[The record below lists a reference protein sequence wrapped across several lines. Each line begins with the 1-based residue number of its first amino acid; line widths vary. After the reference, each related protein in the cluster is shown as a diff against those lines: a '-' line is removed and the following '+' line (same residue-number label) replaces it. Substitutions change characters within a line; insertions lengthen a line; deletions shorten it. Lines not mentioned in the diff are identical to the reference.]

1 MGAWRGASVSPIDQS
16 SGATAA
22 GPRPVSD
29 AAPSLTPVGN
39 NELQVYFYGSQ
50 SFAAPTII
58 EPGTIV
64 QRANDN
70 SVKEGFTLALGDLP
84 APFAGNP
91 SPTYIASSIFSG
103 AMPVMTAQA
112 VLLKPGP

>member
-22 GPRPVSD
+22 GPSPVSD

-39 NELQVYFYGSQ
+39 NELQVYFYRSQ
-50 SFAAPTII
+50 NFAAPTII
-58 EPGTIV
+58 EPGTIL

-70 SVKEGFTLALGDLP
+70 SVKEGFTLAFGDLP
-84 APFAGNP
+84 AAFAGNP
-91 SPTYIASSIFSG
+91 SPPISPRAFFLV
-103 AMPVMTAQA
+103 PCR
-112 VLLKPGP
+112 